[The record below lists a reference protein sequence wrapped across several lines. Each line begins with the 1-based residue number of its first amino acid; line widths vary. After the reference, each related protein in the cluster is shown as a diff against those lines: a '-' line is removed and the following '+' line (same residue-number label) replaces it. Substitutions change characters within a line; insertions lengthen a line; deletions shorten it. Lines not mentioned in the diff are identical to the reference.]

1 MGNLRCKFYYYS
13 KYSVVLSAQS
23 EASIT
28 MLLYVMSVSEKMPAG
43 EKKESGP
50 GLDLD
55 QPWPDPGGPSP
66 VRSGSRSG

>member
-1 MGNLRCKFYYYS
+1 
-13 KYSVVLSAQS
+13 
-23 EASIT
+23 